1 MKTRQE
7 LILDFMMALASNS
20 AMTPK
25 DGMSDKVKAR
35 DIFLLSAELTEKY
48 LAILDGRSQ

>member
-7 LILDFMMALASNS
+7 LILDFMIQLAGNS

-25 DGMSDKVKAR
+25 DGTSDKVIAR
-35 DIFLLSAELTEKY
+35 DIFLLSAELTDKY
-48 LAILDGRSQ
+48 LGILEGRY